1 VKKVHGID
9 ISSKMIEIAK
19 RKTIERKTPNL
30 DFAQGTIF
38 DERLEKGSFDVI
50 LAFNSCII

>member
-50 LAFNSCII
+50 LAFNSII